1 MKEVRGVGGEVRPGK
16 DRARKLKAF
25 GIGRYQGAKEE
36 EGEGQE
42 GKVELESQKSTEL

>member
-16 DRARKLKAF
+16 DRARKL
-25 GIGRYQGAKEE
+25 GRYQGAKEE
-36 EGEGQE
+36 EGEWQE